1 MKAEILNGHLHIYP
15 DTAQDEK
22 ELLEFRDT
30 GVNSIVGTVCQVE
43 RNGTMLPEKELL
55 FIQITKKGTA
65 LTSKIDLV

>member
-22 ELLEFRDT
+22 ELLEFRDA
-30 GVNSIVGTVCQVE
+30 GVNNTIGTVFQIE
-43 RNGTMLPEKELL
+43 RNGIMLPEKELL
-55 FIQITKKGTA
+55 FIQITKRGTA